1 MKVCHVTS
9 AHNRYDGRIFQKEC
23 RSLAKKYDVYL
34 LVNDSN
40 DDELKNSVHII
51 STKFK
56 PKNRFERFFKSKKS
70 ILKKALEI
78 DADVYH
84 LHDPDLLN
92 IVKDLQKQK
101 KKIIFDSHED
111 YPQLIKEKEWI
122 PKIFRN
128 LVSKYYENRERKIL
142 KKIDAVVSVTPHIV
156 DRLKKINYN
165 TYMITNY
172 PILSTEKIVKCDDGH
187 TICFAG
193 GISSQWLHHNIIK
206 AINEI
211 NNIKY
216 ILIGDNENSYFETI
230 KTIKGFDKVEVIGKI
245 PKIGRPIVNFTRR
258 VINRICV
265 FFRSINLFDAFK
277 IAYIG
282 PVDGHNFK
290 ALEKALKKAKNYP
303 ETILVHVKTKK
314 GHGYQNSENDEI
326 GTWHGVEPFDLN
338 NGKSKK
344 EKDAHMIT
352 FSQAF
357 ADALYQKMKE
367 EKEQ

>member
-245 PKIGRPIVNFTRR
+245 PKEEVLKFYNKSTLGIALNDYVANVNYKIGTIGNTKIFEYMEAGLPVVATDFELWKEIIEKNDCGICVNPNDIEQIKQAILYIINHPKEAKQMGINGNRIVVEQYNWLTQEEILYDMYYKLIGRI
-258 VINRICV
+258 
-265 FFRSINLFDAFK
+265 
-277 IAYIG
+277 
-282 PVDGHNFK
+282 
-290 ALEKALKKAKNYP
+290 
-303 ETILVHVKTKK
+303 
-314 GHGYQNSENDEI
+314 
-326 GTWHGVEPFDLN
+326 
-338 NGKSKK
+338 
-344 EKDAHMIT
+344 
-352 FSQAF
+352 
-357 ADALYQKMKE
+357 
-367 EKEQ
+367 